1 MGLRAP
7 AGQQER
13 CGGSTDSG
21 QRAGRGGVE
30 EGKKEEGEQRETMGE
45 EERAK
50 ETKETEEE
58 GRKNG
63 RRGRRRERR
72 ERRLSLDGGRVLS
85 PVPELARDIRNLQKL
100 LV

>member
-50 ETKETEEE
+50 EKKETEEE

-63 RRGRRRERR
+63 RRGRRR